1 MKELL
6 DELEDI
12 SGPGCLGRDEMKH
25 PRSGMTL
32 LQMALLTPNNEN
44 TVEVLLD
51 KGGEALILQRAET
64 SEFSNLTSL
73 YLALLNCEPG
83 TVKSLLGKVSAENK
97 KAFVNERIRGKYDG
111 LPYAE
116 LSAASLIWAYAGSQ
130 PEDILRKHLLILI
143 DNGLD
148 MSFQNSEGNG
158 LLHLIV
164 LQSIQRPKD
173 QYYKRVIHLVYD
185 DLVGLWYMGKY
196 GKQGETKT
204 TNRHRKLGMRTLLTI
219 KNYDGL
225 TPLELAAAKHSC
237 VVQSLIG
244 LPIIRIPDPKLG
256 MDFRDVSTFNIT
268 DIRSLDIN
276 WNYMA
281 NSVLHQVA
289 HCDVDLS
296 KWGHG
301 TDVVDTEPIETLLKL
316 KWNTYKVYFYGWGLL
331 HLIFMSILSWFG
343 LQWNE
348 RVKAAGRPMLANVT
362 DNTTNVTSPPGV
374 GAIRADNT
382 SLWAADIAFTLFFLL
397 IPCIYIALEVKD
409 LCTVWPAKV
418 ACIRRWSN
426 ATSSG
431 IWAMTGNG
439 WYRVQGFSFSVCVLV
454 WLGLRWGG
462 SPRQEV
468 ALSIALV
475 LGWIFVIFFT
485 RALSWPRGVGAFSIM
500 LHQMF
505 INDMIPF
512 LMVSFIVLLGFSTAM
527 QVLVLNVEAKVTPPF
542 NITFFRMF
550 NYFTDNEDKGG
561 YEPAPNQDFSR
572 FLITVYSLI
581 TVILMV
587 NMLIAAMNRSY
598 EFIRSTKVNLVARQ
612 RLSILLMLER
622 RSPISIRKYSERN
635 FEMHRSNVFVKVD
648 KLRYTNSIESV
659 F

>member
-1 MKELL
+1 
-6 DELEDI
+6 
-12 SGPGCLGRDEMKH
+12 
-25 PRSGMTL
+25 MTL
-32 LQMALLTPNNEN
+32 LQVSLVTPNNED
-44 TVEVLLD
+44 TTEVLLD

-116 LSAASLIWAYAGSQ
+116 LSAASLIWAYAGK
-130 PEDILRKHLLILI
+130 PLDDILRKHLLILI

-148 MSFQNSEGNG
+148 LESQNSEGNG

-185 DLVGLWYMGKY
+185 DLVARWYMDKY

-204 TNRHRKLGMRTLLTI
+204 TSHRELGMRTLLDQ
-219 KNYDGL
+219 KNKDRL

-237 VVQSLIG
+237 LLSCFIE
-244 LPIIRIPDPKLG
+244 LPIIRIPDRKLG
-256 MDFRDVSTFNIT
+256 IDFRDGSIFDIT
-268 DIRSLDIN
+268 DIRSLDIK
-276 WNYMA
+276 WNYRE
-281 NSVLHQVA
+281 NSVMHQVA

-409 LCTVWPAKV
+409 LWTVWPAKV
-418 ACIRRWSN
+418 ACIRWWSHR
-426 ATSSG
+426 TSSG
-431 IWAMTGNG
+431 IWAVTGNG

-454 WLGLRWGG
+454 WSGLRWGG
-462 SPRQEV
+462 SPGQEV

-512 LMVSFIVLLGFSTAM
+512 LMVAFIVLLGFSTAM

-550 NYFTDNEDKGG
+550 SYFTDNEDKGG

-572 FLITVYSLI
+572 FLVTVYSLI

-622 RSPISIRKYSERN
+622 RSLISIRKYSERN
-635 FEMHRSNVFVKVD
+635 FEMPPDKQKVYVRVH
-648 KLRYTNSIESV
+648 KLRYTNSKESV